1 MKFSVVRICVVA
13 FLVAVLCIPM
23 RSPVQ
28 AQQGPCATQ
37 IGPKMPDLI
46 VDQALLKSQIFLS
59 QESFPGS
66 SCRVKDG
73 CVTSPGNH
81 LLLRFNGSTANV
93 GKADLVLGDPANCS
107 NLFYLDSCEIEYH
120 FANFADY
127 RVWTLAGYSNWV
139 ANRNLTIPVSSGIN
153 AQLISA
159 AVAQGQLITARKQGF
174 CMIDTTPYSSTA
186 GPAFF
191 QNCDNNQGIS
201 VGWEDQYPPQL
212 PCQFVEI
219 DSLTT
224 GTYVL
229 EMHVNPELSLPES
242 DYTNNTGATMFQY
255 TAKHGNSGP
264 SIQVIQ

>member
-1 MKFSVVRICVVA
+1 
-13 FLVAVLCIPM
+13 M
-23 RSPVQ
+23 RSPVS
-28 AQQGPCATQ
+28 AQQTSCATQ
-37 IGPKMPDLI
+37 TGPLKPDLI
-46 VDQALLKSQIFLS
+46 VDQALLGSQILLS
-59 QESFPGS
+59 QESFPSS

-93 GKADLVLGDPANCS
+93 GKADLVIGDPANCS
-107 NLFYLDSCEIEYH
+107 GLFYLDTCETEYH
-120 FANFADY
+120 FRNFADY
-127 RVWTLAGYSNWV
+127 RVWTLDGYANWI

-159 AVAQGQLITARKQGF
+159 AVAQGKLITARKQGF
-174 CMIDTTPYSSTA
+174 CMVDTTQYLANA

-219 DSLTT
+219 DKLVS
-224 GTYVL
+224 GTYIL
-229 EMHVNPELSLPES
+229 EMHVNPELALPES
-242 DYTNNTGATMFQY
+242 DYTNNTGAIKFQFA
-255 TAKHGNSGP
+255 AKHGNTGP